1 MVQGRLPA
9 PALPDN
15 INPPAPSIHGEN
27 MKTLVVT
34 YLPRSERSKTKR
46 LVDAFVS
53 ESKSHGA
60 QVEMLD
66 LIKDTPDMFLGD
78 NLMAY
83 VLRAYAGH
91 KLDANQA
98 KLMEKMDRMTQQ
110 FKSADA
116 VVVAF
121 PLYNF
126 SMPAVMKAYFDSVM
140 QKSQTWDMDANG
152 YVNLMKGKRA
162 LVLMT
167 SGGKYEGQMS
177 GWEHGMSL
185 AKTCLSFMGY
195 EAIGIFAGGVDE
207 NKMERDEILAKA
219 IAETRAVAK
228 AWAGK

>member
-1 MVQGRLPA
+1 
-9 PALPDN
+9 
-15 INPPAPSIHGEN
+15 

-53 ESKSHGA
+53 ESKEHGM
-60 QVEMLD
+60 QVEVLD

-83 VLRAYAGH
+83 VLRVYAGRT
-91 KLDANQA
+91 LDAKQA
-98 KLMEKMDRMTQQ
+98 KLMEKMDRMTGQ

-140 QKSQTWDMDANG
+140 QKGQTWDVDANG

-167 SGGKYEGQMS
+167 AGGKYDGSMA

-195 EAIGIFAGGVDE
+195 AATGIFAGGVDE
-207 NKMERDEILAKA
+207 NKMERDEILSKAMEDARKVAREWAK
-219 IAETRAVAK
+219 
-228 AWAGK
+228 G